1 MITINIYADSYTL
14 TPSELTIGTRGSY
27 GTSYLDITYSDDW
40 KNLTKK
46 VSFYPDDD
54 TYPDGIV
61 VVVPDGARCRVPD
74 EIMASSGEFPFV
86 VSGED
91 GADTLVSVTGKI
103 VVLPTR
109 TPSETP
115 ISERTPSELSQL
127 YDMLNAALAAV
138 AAAPV
143 YSNMVDN
150 ILPAT
155 NGKSEFFTPSLGLVD
170 GRFYR
175 VCLDD
180 GEWITGTAFTSGA
193 NVILDVDGVEITDY
207 PAENKWRF
215 WLDDR
220 SISTS
225 SYPIKI
231 ESSAFILPA
240 ATRTT
245 IGGVKAKP
253 KTPSDTIEVHID
265 TNGFLWCAPTE
276 QEPDDED

>member
-1 MITINIYADSYTL
+1 MIKIKIYADSYTL
-14 TPSELTIGTRGSY
+14 TPSEVTVGTRGSY

-46 VSFYPDDD
+46 VSFFPDDD

-115 ISERTPSELSQL
+115 ITERTPSELSQL

-143 YSNMVDN
+143 YTEIFPRTTVPTLSGNSIAISSRLNLSPD
-150 ILPAT
+150 
-155 NGKSEFFTPSLGLVD
+155 S
-170 GRFYR
+170 FYR
-175 VCLDD
+175 VTYGDLDKTAIGSAFASGDEVVLDLDGIEIREDSSGFRFILDD
-180 GEWITGTAFTSGA
+180 SSIVSSG
-193 NVILDVDGVEITDY
+193 
-207 PAENKWRF
+207 
-215 WLDDR
+215 
-220 SISTS
+220 
-225 SYPIKI
+225 YPIKI
-231 ESSAFILPA
+231 EEASFILPV
-240 ATRTT
+240 ATKTT
-245 IGGVKAKP
+245 LGGIKAKP
-253 KTPSDTIEVHID
+253 KTAADTIEVHID
-265 TNGFLWCAPTE
+265 TNGFLWCAPSA